1 MQMDSTQPNRHIKC
15 SSSVHMR
22 TMNGPSYGNQKSR
35 TNASF
40 SHGCFYKTSYGLQT
54 EFFAME
60 DKWTIYASSA
70 VHSRKTA
77 MHMLA
82 QCSFTRQLCRS
93 QPENYYAHASP
104 MLVHKANMGTASK
117 LDRDHIAVTTTTDL
131 LPPSKGWWHN
141 SLQTGAN
148 AVTEIELHLYSLEC
162 TERTMS
168 SYIW

>member
-1 MQMDSTQPNRHIKC
+1 
-15 SSSVHMR
+15 
-22 TMNGPSYGNQKSR
+22 
-35 TNASF
+35 
-40 SHGCFYKTSYGLQT
+40 
-54 EFFAME
+54 
-60 DKWTIYASSA
+60 
-70 VHSRKTA
+70 

-104 MLVHKANMGTASK
+104 MLVHKANMGTTSK

-148 AVTEIELHLYSLEC
+148 AVSEIEQKFIY
-162 TERTMS
+162 TVWNVWKERCRRINDNKALNQAQLVTVIKFDVSQYIKFYEGCAS
-168 SYIW
+168 SNA